1 MWNRPSEKELSKI
14 PALYSTDKIDCPDKI
29 IHLHFF
35 IGSNDWFIVEYD
47 SKNQLFF
54 GFAILNR
61 DLQNSE
67 WGYISFRELCEIEV
81 GGFLEVDRDLY
92 FTPKKAKEVERIKE
106 ARGWY

>member
-1 MWNRPSEKELSKI
+1 MWNEPSKEELSKI

-35 IGSNDWFIVEYD
+35 IGASDWYASEYD

-54 GFAILNR
+54 GFAILNS
-61 DLQNSE
+61 DLQNAE
-67 WGYISFRELCEIEV
+67 WGYISLLELCEIQV
-81 GGFLEVDRDLY
+81 GGFLEIDRDLH
-92 FTPKKAKEVERIKE
+92 FTPKKAKEIEKIRD